1 MKRFASA
8 TALVCMLLLGL
19 AAQPARAQQGRWAAA
34 RQQHRAMMKAQRQAA
49 AAHANANGKPPAG
62 GGAHPNAAQAHPA
75 NSESANAKGAGSVQ
89 GSGQNSGQNGVHN
102 EPQNGVRSDAQNS
115 AQVNGQ
121 GNARGMAGL
130 PPKWVENLRD
140 KSPQEQE
147 RFMQN
152 NERFQ
157 SLPPARQ
164 QQIRMNLQKY
174 NKLSPTEQSAI
185 KDRERAWQNISPE
198 QRDHVKNDLLPK
210 WQQLPVDRKQLING
224 RLHTLQGPGYLTALF
239 GNCFVALYFSGDATL
254 PACLGPI
261 AAARRSGAARL
272 RLVRVTARGAG
283 TADDAATVV
292 DEIGQ
297 AFERYD
303 AREGTLYLIRPDG
316 YVMGRWRDAASAAP
330 EIDEALHLALEGI
343 YVPLGQCH
351 P

>member
-1 MKRFASA
+1 LKRFTSA
-8 TALVCMLLLGL
+8 TALVGMLLLGL

-75 NSESANAKGAGSVQ
+75 NPESANAKGAGVGQ
-89 GSGQNSGQNGVHN
+89 GSGQNSSQNGVHN
-102 EPQNGVRSDAQNS
+102 EPQNGVRTDAQNT

-174 NKLSPTEQSAI
+174 NNLTPEQKARLQTA
-185 KDRERAWQNISPE
+185 DNNFNRLSPE

-210 WQQLPVDRKQLING
+210 WQQMTPDRRQAING
-224 RLHTLQGPGYLTALF
+224 RLHTLQG
-239 GNCFVALYFSGDATL
+239 
-254 PACLGPI
+254 
-261 AAARRSGAARL
+261 
-272 RLVRVTARGAG
+272 
-283 TADDAATVV
+283 
-292 DEIGQ
+292 
-297 AFERYD
+297 
-303 AREGTLYLIRPDG
+303 
-316 YVMGRWRDAASAAP
+316 MSAADRQKALDDP
-330 EIDEALHLALEGI
+330 KFMQGLNPDEQSMLRNLSSLRSS
-343 YVPLGQCH
+343 PN